1 MKKITM
7 TQIARELGV
16 SRSLVSYAL
25 QDKYGVS
32 ESMRQKIIEKAIE
45 MGYYKTSHA
54 TIKLTKNILIIIGE
68 EYLGEDSFFSRII
81 SGIEYFA
88 LSKRYVPKIVE
99 MKDSENINE
108 FMTKIIDFK
117 PQGVIVIRQ
126 LDQQLA
132 RGFDQL
138 NIPLVFVDLI
148 SPTSDCYEVRVNNFG
163 NMYEMTGRLI
173 EKGFRDFC
181 FVGDIDWALSFRE
194 RYNGFVYACLEKN
207 IAYRGVVGKSPH
219 HQPLDEDAFAEYVS
233 QNNNTVIVC
242 ASDSIAVSVYKIIA
256 QAGKRIPRDFSVVG
270 FDDVYFSSR
279 MNPPLTTM
287 HIPKYELGRVAFEL
301 LYEQFNYGM
310 GQSRVI
316 CLNARY
322 VERESVLDK

>member
-1 MKKITM
+1 M
-7 TQIARELGV
+7 
-16 SRSLVSYAL
+16 
-25 QDKYGVS
+25 
-32 ESMRQKIIEKAIE
+32 
-45 MGYYKTSHA
+45 
-54 TIKLTKNILIIIGE
+54 
-68 EYLGEDSFFSRII
+68 
-81 SGIEYFA
+81 
-88 LSKRYVPKIVE
+88 
-99 MKDSENINE
+99 
-108 FMTKIIDFK
+108 
-117 PQGVIVIRQ
+117 
-126 LDQQLA
+126 
-132 RGFDQL
+132 
-138 NIPLVFVDLI
+138 
-148 SPTSDCYEVRVNNFG
+148 
-163 NMYEMTGRLI
+163 
-173 EKGFRDFC
+173 
-181 FVGDIDWALSFRE
+181 
-194 RYNGFVYACLEKN
+194 
-207 IAYRGVVGKSPH
+207 VGKSPH